1 MNDEDLRKLL
11 QNSLAGRRTP
21 AEVRERIL
29 QVLRPRRRLGLL
41 AAAALVAAL
50 LGGLASYM
58 LLPRKPAANPT
69 IARAIEQHM
78 QSPVYGHAA
87 STSTSREVT
96 QTVSEVS
103 GREIHIPALRDGGFT
118 QLQAHCCEA
127 TGWAHV
133 IYANSWLKVSC
144 FILDAGALD
153 VKNGTKLAEPGIDA
167 YSFTQDSFSAVAV
180 RESGLAKIWVGDLRP
195 EHLASIAV
203 DAEQKRHQLQTTV
216 INVSA
221 PGVAKQLGA
230 VLQSTPGIEDYHVE
244 PTKQE
249 ATVRFDRRR
258 VTLDELAALLVT
270 NGFAAAPRDWGSAR

>member
-1 MNDEDLRKLL
+1 MKDDDLRKLL

-29 QVLRPRRRLGLL
+29 QVLRPRRRLGLV
-41 AAAALVAAL
+41 AAAALFVA
-50 LGGLASYM
+50 GLSGAASY
-58 LLPRKPAANPT
+58 LVLNHKPTANPT
-69 IARAIEQHM
+69 IARAIEQHI

-87 STSTSREVT
+87 STSTPREVT

-103 GREIHIPALRDGGFT
+103 GREIPIPGLRDGGFT
-118 QLQAHCCEA
+118 QLQAHCCES

-144 FILDAGALD
+144 FILDAGVLD
-153 VKNGTKLAEPGIDA
+153 VKGGTKLSEPGIDA
-167 YSFTQDSFSAVAV
+167 YTFSQDSFSAVAV

-195 EHLASIAV
+195 EHLASIAL

-216 INVSA
+216 INVSDR
-221 PGVAKQLGA
+221 GVAKQLGA
-230 VLQSTPGIEDYHVE
+230 VLQSTPGIEDYHLE

-249 ATVRFDRRR
+249 AVVRFDRRR

-270 NGFAAAPRDWGSAR
+270 NGFAAAPQDWGSGR